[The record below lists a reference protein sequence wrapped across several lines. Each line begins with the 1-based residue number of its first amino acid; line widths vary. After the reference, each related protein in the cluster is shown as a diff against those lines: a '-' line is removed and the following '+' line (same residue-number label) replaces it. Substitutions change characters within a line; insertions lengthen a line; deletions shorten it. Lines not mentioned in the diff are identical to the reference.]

1 MTKNIHPTAIV
12 EDGAIL
18 GEDVFIGPYS
28 IVGPNVKIGNGT
40 VLKSHVFVDGHTDIG
55 AMNEIH
61 QFSSIGVPPQ
71 DKSYKN
77 EKTQTIIGDHN
88 LFRENCT
95 VHRATTK
102 QDKKTII
109 GNHGYFMTGVHFAH
123 DCVVGDHVTLA
134 NGTMCAGHVILGDY
148 VQMGG
153 ACGVTPFCHVGK
165 GAFIGAASA
174 IDKDIPQFCAAF
186 GNRIR
191 LKGVNIIG
199 LRRRGYSKEVVSEV
213 VEFYRMM
220 ESSALSPRGF
230 VNHPENTAEYQG
242 NEIIQEWITFIKN
255 SEIGLPTFMS

>member
-1 MTKNIHPTAIV
+1 MSAQIHNTAIV
-12 EDGAIL
+12 EKGAVL
-18 GEDVFIGPYS
+18 GEDVY
-28 IVGPNVKIGNGT
+28 VGPFCIIGENVKIGDGT
-40 VLKSHVFVDGHTDIG
+40 KLTSHVVINGHTDIG
-55 AMNEIH
+55 KNNEIH

-77 EKTQTIIGDHN
+77 EKTLTVIGEGN
-88 LFRENCT
+88 LFREGCT

-102 QDKKTII
+102 QDKITQI
-109 GNHGYFMTGVHFAH
+109 GDHGYFMTGVHFAH
-123 DCVVGDHVTLA
+123 DCEIGSYVTLA
-134 NGTMCAGHVILGDY
+134 NGTMCAGHVKVGDY

-186 GNRIR
+186 GNRVR

-199 LRRRGYSKEVVSEV
+199 LRRRGYTKDDISEI

-220 ESSALSPRGF
+220 EASALSPRGF
-230 VNHPENTAEYQG
+230 VNHPEYTSEYEH
-242 NEIIQEWITFIKN
+242 NEVIQSWIKFIKE
-255 SEIGLPTFMS
+255 SEIGLPVFMS